1 MCVLAL
7 TCHVY
12 ARHSWADIRHFPAR
26 ADHPHQTCCHR
37 TRLQATSNVVDL
49 PSGAVPKPVPHK
61 LEAGCSRLFL
71 VALVDSSPSS
81 RPPQSALAPSGP
93 AIVPGPTRG
102 LAHGLIGAEAAARSP
117 GDTFRGRLA
126 SPATAYGRSNPT
138 YFRNRNSALKLACLP
153 VQRS

>member
-1 MCVLAL
+1 MRDIPG
-7 TCHVY
+7 
-12 ARHSWADIRHFPAR
+12 RHWTLSSPCRSSSSV
-26 ADHPHQTCCHR
+26 CCHR
-37 TRLQATSNVVDL
+37 TRLQTRPNVVRL
-49 PSGAVPKPVPHK
+49 LSCAVSKPLPHK
-61 LEAGCSRLFL
+61 LEAGCSRIFL

-81 RPPQSALAPSGP
+81 RPPQSALVHSVP
-93 AIVPGPTRG
+93 ATLPAPTRG
-102 LAHGLIGAEAAARSP
+102 LRHGLIRAEAAARSP